1 MWTTSQEA
9 EGVRLILLIL
19 PCYISRLWRS
29 VWAEIERTK
38 AIFFFARQIGERKY
52 VKSLPYDGW
61 SMDEILSEIDEL
73 MDLGK
78 HFQNL

>member
-1 MWTTSQEA
+1 MKLFIT
-9 EGVRLILLIL
+9 
-19 PCYISRLWRS
+19 
-29 VWAEIERTK
+29 
-38 AIFFFARQIGERKY
+38 RQIGDRKY